1 MYTHQKNHTF
11 KSIVEICLWTIR
23 HHDLI
28 VSSLRLYM
36 FAATMTILILA
47 VSGSIHLRSA
57 CMAIIIGCFSIG
69 LLIWIFSELRKAV
82 LLGIEEPDLKA
93 KAQRVLL
100 AFIESHRVTTGRTF

>member
-36 FAATMTILILA
+36 FAATMTILLLA
-47 VSGSIHLRSA
+47 VSGSIHIQSA
-57 CMAIIIGCFSIG
+57 CMAIIIGCFIIG
-69 LLIWIFSELRKAV
+69 LTIWVFSEVRKAV
-82 LLGIEEPDLKA
+82 LLGIEEPDLKE
-93 KAQRVLL
+93 KARRVML
-100 AFIESHRVTTGRTF
+100 AFIESHRIKTGRFF

>member
-1 MYTHQKNHTF
+1 MYTYQKNHTF

-23 HHDLI
+23 RHDLI

-36 FAATMTILILA
+36 FAATMTILMLA
-47 VSGSIHLRSA
+47 VSGSVHIRSA

-69 LLIWIFSELRKAV
+69 LFIWVFSEVRKAI

-93 KAQRVLL
+93 KAHRVML
-100 AFIESHRVTTGRTF
+100 AFIASHRVKTGRSF